1 MRAILIY
8 QSISM
13 SSAATLNS
21 PLGPQHYLAGR
32 PARWRGLAGVGLA
45 HVLLLAV
52 LVSLEVVPL
61 PAPMQTLMVEVLAP
75 ATVAV
80 PTPPRPVERQPAP
93 RPQPRAPQA
102 AAPTLAAQTAAP
114 SSAVAAPPV
123 KESAPAPAAAP
134 AAAPSAPAQ
143 TQARFDA
150 DYLQNPAPAYPA
162 LARRFGEEGRVL
174 LRVFVEPGG
183 RPSQIEIKSSSG
195 SPRLDQAA
203 QEAVWRW
210 KFVPA
215 RRGDEAVG
223 AWVQVPIVFNL
234 RG

>member
-1 MRAILIY
+1 MP
-8 QSISM
+8 
-13 SSAATLNS
+13 SAAHLTA
-21 PLGPQHYLAGR
+21 PLGPHHYLANR
-32 PARWRGLAGVGLA
+32 PARWRGLAVVGLA
-45 HVLLLAV
+45 HVLLLAL
-52 LVSLEVVPL
+52 LVSLEVLPL
-61 PAPMQTLMVEVLAP
+61 PAPMQTLMVEVLTP
-75 ATVAV
+75 AAAQPVAA
-80 PTPPRPVERQPAP
+80 PTPPRPAERQPTP

-123 KESAPAPAAAP
+123 KESAPAVVAAP
-134 AAAPSAPAQ
+134 APSAPAQ

-150 DYLQNPAPAYPA
+150 DYLQNPAPAYPP
-162 LARRFGEEGRVL
+162 LARRFGEEGKVL

-183 RPSQIEIKSSSG
+183 RPSQVEIKSSSG